1 MAVLDSIVFFLVS
14 LVLGTIGIY
23 AGVRLVID
31 RDVGYLNA
39 AITALIGAL
48 VWGLVSFFVGWIPLL
63 GPLLMLVIWVGVINW
78 RYPGGWV
85 AAAGIGLVAW
95 IVVFVVVYLLATVGL
110 ITPDALGIPGI

>member
-1 MAVLDSIVFFLVS
+1 MAVLDSVVIFLVS
-14 LVLGTIGIY
+14 LILGTVGIY
-23 AGVRLVID
+23 AGVRLVAD
-31 RDVGYLNA
+31 RDVGYVNA

-63 GPLLMLVIWVGVINW
+63 GPLLMLVIWIGVINW

-95 IVVFVVVYLLATVGL
+95 IVVFIVAYVLATVGF
-110 ITPDALGIPGI
+110 ITPDALGVPGI